1 MCCGRTAVKSV
12 NRLLKT
18 QLVQVLFWFAV
29 GSVESPYLV
38 STVPYLAVT
47 TPYLENGERS
57 AKRNCWPSI
66 SSEQQTTTNCTV
78 GSGKCTTF
86 RWWDFKF
93 TLCYS
98 WDRTELYCRA
108 LKVFGCVVGYSCQRN
123 HHLRG
128 WLLKKFVPPFRCL
141 SDSTAFYR
149 TITGRVQGLLSS
161 LLFVRVYH
169 G

>member
-38 STVPYLAVT
+38 RTVPYLAVT

-66 SSEQQTTTNCTV
+66 SSEQPTTTNCTTVLTV
-78 GSGKCTTF
+78 GSGKCTTLEF
-86 RWWDFKF
+86 QIH
-93 TLCYS
+93 
-98 WDRTELYCRA
+98 
-108 LKVFGCVVGYSCQRN
+108 VVIFLGSY
-123 HHLRG
+123 
-128 WLLKKFVPPFRCL
+128 
-141 SDSTAFYR
+141 
-149 TITGRVQGLLSS
+149 
-161 LLFVRVYH
+161 
-169 G
+169 